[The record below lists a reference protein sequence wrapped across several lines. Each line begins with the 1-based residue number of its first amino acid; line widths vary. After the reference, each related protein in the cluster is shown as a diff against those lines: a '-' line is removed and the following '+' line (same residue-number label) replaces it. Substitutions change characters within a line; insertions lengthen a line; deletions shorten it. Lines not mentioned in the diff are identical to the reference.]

1 MTGRCL
7 VAFRD
12 NSQWKKVDLLCHHV
26 LGTLSITK
34 ECGFPKQIDSDNG
47 RIDHALEEEQEVGI
61 VGRVVHEMRMQGV

>member
-1 MTGRCL
+1 M
-7 VAFRD
+7 
-12 NSQWKKVDLLCHHV
+12 